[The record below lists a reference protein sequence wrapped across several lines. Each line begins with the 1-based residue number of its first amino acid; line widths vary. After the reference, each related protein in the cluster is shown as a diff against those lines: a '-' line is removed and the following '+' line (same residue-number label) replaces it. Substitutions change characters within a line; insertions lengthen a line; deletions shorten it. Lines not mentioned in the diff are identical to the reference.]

1 MIGKASR
8 DVTSA
13 RKCFKDDII
22 QRMTKEIHV
31 TVYLFPKD
39 RVCFVA
45 THGQGV
51 PLQPQVHRCIV
62 VPYIW
67 HILHGWIKNSILGH
81 IITKYSPC
89 CVLRGA
95 QWQSTEWI
103 VLTPSLLCRLYLLCE
118 ALFLFITTCSVDSA
132 ASRRRDENMYTAV
145 RHYFL
150 SFGFLIYWSNRGA
163 KSLKI
168 VSAGSQCVV
177 FVSSESWTTP
187 RHLFTLLRCQNE
199 KANRSREFCRMR

>member
-1 MIGKASR
+1 MVEKAL
-8 DVTSA
+8 
-13 RKCFKDDII
+13 KCILRSFFRSQK
-22 QRMTKEIHV
+22 QA
-31 TVYLFPKD
+31 
-39 RVCFVA
+39 FVA
-45 THGQGV
+45 YD
-51 PLQPQVHRCIV
+51 RI
-62 VPYIW
+62 
-67 HILHGWIKNSILGH
+67 GWSTYYWRPHYCLWSPSTVGTTWSPCGAPH
-81 IITKYSPC
+81 PSLPPC